1 MLASHEVAGGAAART
16 LAQLVLDKAPAENKT
31 VSHLKLFWVTGF
43 FLLTSQL
50 TLTHENL
57 NMHYVIKAK
66 GDQWPLG
73 LVYFAVTRNTADRR
87 SCFMFLFKLEK
98 LFEEKYVGKLASTD
112 TVEAL
117 LNNSDLEK
125 DVADLTAEAEQGD
138 SNVTEQTKKELDQ
151 VKNIMVENVERL
163 LERGERINLLVSKTD
178 RMNHN
183 AEAFRRRTVHLRR
196 NMWWQNVKY
205 MTFGIFACLLT
216 LYLLLAFVCGLFFER
231 CFARQT

>member
-1 MLASHEVAGGAAART
+1 
-16 LAQLVLDKAPAENKT
+16 
-31 VSHLKLFWVTGF
+31 
-43 FLLTSQL
+43 
-50 TLTHENL
+50 
-57 NMHYVIKAK
+57 MHYVIKSK

-73 LVYFAVTRNTADRR
+73 LVYFAVTKNTADRR
-87 SCFMFLFKLEK
+87 NCFLFLFKLEK
-98 LFEEKYVGKLASTD
+98 LFEEKYITKLDSTD

-117 LNNSDLEK
+117 LNN
-125 DVADLTAEAEQGD
+125 ADLQKDIIDMTAEAEEGNG
-138 SNVTEQTKKELDQ
+138 SGNGNITEQTKKELDQ

-205 MTFGIFACLLT
+205 MTFGIVACLLT
-216 LYLLLAFVCGLFFER
+216 LYLLVAFVCGIFLEH
-231 CFARQT
+231 CFA